1 MNSWILLI
9 FGGLFLV
16 TLLLLPVVVREWSP
30 KAAPKK
36 QRRIS
41 ERRKSGPTKAEKP
54 AALPRAAGDR
64 VALPE
69 LRFAVN
75 SPRLDPESSEQ
86 LAPLA
91 GSLKEDPAMRIRIEG
106 HTDDFGSPEANLWLS
121 ERRAEAVRDML
132 IEVFSIEAQRI
143 TAVGFGATQ
152 PVLPNT
158 SPEARARNRR
168 VEIVRLDG

>member
-1 MNSWILLI
+1 MNFWILLI
-9 FGGLFLV
+9 FAGLFLA
-16 TLLLLPVVVREWSP
+16 TLLLIPVVVREWKP
-30 KAAPKK
+30 KPLPKK
-36 QRRIS
+36 KRRIS
-41 ERRKSGPTKAEKP
+41 ERKKP
-54 AALPRAAGDR
+54 EPRRAGNAATPRTPGER
-64 VALPE
+64 VELPE

-91 GSLKEDPAMRIRIEG
+91 ASLKDEPAVRIRIEG

-132 IEVFSIEAQRI
+132 IEVFAIEAGRI

-152 PVLPNT
+152 PVLPNNT
-158 SPEARARNRR
+158 PEARARNRR